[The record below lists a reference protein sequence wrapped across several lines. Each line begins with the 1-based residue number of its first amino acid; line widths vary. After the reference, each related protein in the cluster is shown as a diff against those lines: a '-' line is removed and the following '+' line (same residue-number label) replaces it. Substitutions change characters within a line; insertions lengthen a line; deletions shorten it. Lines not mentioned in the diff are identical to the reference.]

1 MFREIR
7 SKAIR
12 YPLIFVY
19 FVILFLC
26 ALEVNFLGLFGY
38 SPAKKDIKFPS
49 LNVSSEVYTADSV
62 LIGKYYT
69 ENRTPVSFNEI
80 NKNLI
85 NALVAT
91 EDVRFFKHNGVDF
104 FSIFSGLVSTATG
117 DKRGGSTITQQ
128 LAKNLYR
135 TRLNKSQGLISKIP
149 LVRTL
154 VSKVKEWLTAYKLEA
169 NYSKQD
175 IITMYLNTVPFGNN
189 SYGVNTASKHYF
201 NKSVSQ
207 INLQES
213 ATLVGMLKATSTY
226 NPIKNPENS
235 RKRRNVVLSQ
245 MQKYS
250 FITNAQYKQATA
262 TPIVLNLGKDVGKND
277 GDSYLRSAVAKWLDK
292 WCDEN
297 DYNLYED
304 GLKIYTTI
312 DSKLQK
318 YAEEAMHEQMK
329 TLQKRFNNVWG
340 DREPWRDSEGN
351 VIEDFVQKNLERLPW
366 YKGVVRTLGDNPDS
380 LDAFLNKKKK
390 MTVFS
395 WDGDKEVDFS
405 TIDSIKYY
413 AKILNTGM
421 MTLDPFTGKIKVW
434 VGGIDHT
441 HFKYDHVNQSKRQAG
456 STFKPF
462 AYLAAI
468 ESGIDPCDKF
478 TDKPVSIKYQDEGK
492 EEVWEPKNADWNFTY
507 REMSLRWAMAKSVN
521 SITAQITEKVGWDKV
536 VEYAHKCGI
545 ESKLKSVPSVSLGP
559 NDVSVFEMVKAYGT
573 FLNKGKKVDPILVE
587 KITDQDGNVIENFK
601 AKQTEVLS
609 KEIAWLML
617 YMFRGGMEEPGGTSQ
632 ALWEWDLWKHN
643 NQIGGKTGTSSD
655 YVDGWYMGIT
665 KDLVTGVWVGADD
678 RSVHFTTSET
688 GEGSR
693 TALPI
698 FAKFMEKVYK
708 DPSTGITEGP
718 FPKPEVEITRK
729 YNCPSPRIVVDT
741 TANDSTLVD
750 SLNLINE
757 PMEDDIVDPQIE
769 VKPTTNTPADK
780 DADTKKDKKPATD
793 APKDNKTKPVEKEEL
808 SRRELRRL
816 EREKEKQKQDN

>member
-1 MFREIR
+1 MFKEIR
-7 SKAIR
+7 NKAVR
-12 YPLIFVY
+12 YPIIFIY
-19 FVILFLC
+19 FVIIFLC
-26 ALEVNFLGLFGY
+26 ALELNFLGLFGY

-62 LIGKYYT
+62 LIGKYYI
-69 ENRTPVSFNEI
+69 ENRTPVDFKEI
-80 NKNLI
+80 NKDLV

-91 EDVRFFKHNGVDF
+91 EDVRFFQHSGVDF
-104 FSIFSGLVSTATG
+104 FSVFSGVVSTATG
-117 DKRGGSTITQQ
+117 DKRGGSTLTQQ

-135 TRLNKSQGLISKIP
+135 TRLNKSQGLTSKIP
-149 LVRTL
+149 VVRTL
-154 VSKVKEWLTAYKLEA
+154 VSKIKEWLTAYKLEG
-169 NYSKQD
+169 NYTKQD

-189 SYGVNTASKHYF
+189 SYGINTASKHYF
-201 NKSVSQ
+201 NKSVSE

-226 NPIKNPENS
+226 NPIKNPESS

-245 MQKYS
+245 MQKYK
-250 FITNAQYKQATA
+250 FITAAQYLQASA
-262 TPIVLNLGKDVGKND
+262 TPIVLDLGKDTGKNE

-318 YAEEAMHEQMK
+318 YAEEAVHEQMK
-329 TLQKRFNNVWG
+329 TLQKRFYNIWG
-340 DREPWRDSEGN
+340 DQDPWRDSNGN
-351 VIEDFVQKNLERLPW
+351 IIEDFVQKNLDRLPW
-366 YKGVVRTLGDNPDS
+366 YKGVVRVLNNNPDAIA
-380 LDAFLNKKKK
+380 DFLNKKKK

-395 WDGDKEVDFS
+395 WDGDKDVEFS

-421 MTLDPFTGKIKVW
+421 MTLDPFSGKIKVW

-441 HFKYDHVNQSKRQAG
+441 YFKYDHVNQSKRQAG

-478 TDKPVSIKYQDEGK
+478 TDKPVSIKYKVGNN
-492 EEVWEPKNADWNFTY
+492 EEVWEPKNASWSFSY
-507 REMSLRWAMAKSVN
+507 QEMSLRWAMARSVN

-545 ESKLKSVPSVSLGP
+545 DSKLKSVPSVSLGP
-559 NDVSVFEMVKAYGT
+559 NDVSVYEMVKAYGT
-573 FLNKGKKVDPILVE
+573 FLNQGKKVDPILVE
-587 KITDQDGNVIENFK
+587 KITDQDGHLIEEFK
-601 AKQTEVLS
+601 AKQTEVLT

-678 RSVHFTTSET
+678 RSVHFNTSET

-708 DPSTGITEGP
+708 DRSTRITEGP

-729 YNCPSPRIVVDT
+729 YNCVSPRIRIDT
-741 TANDSTLVD
+741 AVADSTMVD
-750 SLNLINE
+750 SLNLLNSPADEVTE
-757 PMEDDIVDPQIE
+757 PQTD
-769 VKPTTNTPADK
+769 VKPATDLPVDK
-780 DADTKKDKKPATD
+780 SSDAKKDKKAITDPA
-793 APKDNKTKPVEKEEL
+793 KDNKTKPVEKEL
-808 SRRELRRL
+808 SNREQRKL
-816 EREKEKQKQDN
+816 ERQQAKENRVN